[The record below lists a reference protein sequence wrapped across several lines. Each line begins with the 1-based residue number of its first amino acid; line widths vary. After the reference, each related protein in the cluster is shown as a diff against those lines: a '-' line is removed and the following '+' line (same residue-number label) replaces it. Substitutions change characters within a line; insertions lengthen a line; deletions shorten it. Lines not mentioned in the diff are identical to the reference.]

1 MALKYTDEQ
10 RREYLVMIDHIGRH
24 WLRVFGN
31 NKEFY
36 SSDYWD
42 LLSRIW
48 KQGVPVRKTDALN
61 FMIAIKSTHTAG
73 KYLDT
78 AMRHGYLVETENPR
92 DARSKLVDLSPDM
105 RRRLDEFFDQAVDE
119 LRSANQAIETRGTAN
134 VPEGTRT

>member
-10 RREYLVMIDHIGRH
+10 RREYLVMIDQIGRY
-24 WLRVFGN
+24 WLRIFGN

-48 KQGVPVRKTDALN
+48 KMGVPVRKTDALN
-61 FMIAIKSTHTAG
+61 FMTAIKSTHTAG

-78 AMRHGYLVETENPR
+78 AMQHGYLVETENPR

-105 RRRLDEFFDQAVDE
+105 RQRLDEFFDQAVDE
-119 LRSANQAIETRGTAN
+119 LQSATKAVETRG
-134 VPEGTRT
+134 

>member
-1 MALKYTDEQ
+1 MALKYSDDQ
-10 RREYLVMIDHIGRH
+10 RLEYLEMTGRVGGH
-24 WLRVFGN
+24 WLTVFGN

-48 KQGVPVRKTDALN
+48 QAQAPVRKTDALN

-78 AMRHGYLVETENPR
+78 AMRHGYVVESDNPR
-92 DARSKLVDLSPDM
+92 DARSKLVDLSPEM
-105 RRRLDEFFDQAVDE
+105 RRRLDEFFDAAVDE
-119 LRSANQAIETRGTAN
+119 VKASYKVFENPVLTND
-134 VPEGTRT
+134 

>member
-1 MALKYTDEQ
+1 MTLKYSDMQ
-10 RREYLVMIDHIGRH
+10 HREYLEMVGRISRF
-24 WLRVFGN
+24 WLKIFGN

-48 KQGVPVRKTDALN
+48 QAGGPVRKTDALN

-78 AMRHGYLVETENPR
+78 AMRNGYVLETDNPR
-92 DARSKLVDLSPDM
+92 DARSKLVDLSPQM
-105 RRRLDEFFDQAVDE
+105 RERLDEFFDDAVNE
-119 LRSANQAIETRGTAN
+119 MVNTSQILTQTGMPKSAVR
-134 VPEGTRT
+134 